1 MALERLLVLE
11 DRLESA
17 VANRDLGP
25 ALMTLGR
32 GQAKCEVRAALR
44 TVVSM
49 VLLNVAILLCLAKLL
64 YILRLYLVFIAEVS
78 F

>member
-32 GQAKCEVRAALR
+32 G
-44 TVVSM
+44 
-49 VLLNVAILLCLAKLL
+49 
-64 YILRLYLVFIAEVS
+64 
-78 F
+78 

>member
-1 MALERLLVLE
+1 
-11 DRLESA
+11 
-17 VANRDLGP
+17 
-25 ALMTLGR
+25 
-32 GQAKCEVRAALR
+32 
-44 TVVSM
+44 M